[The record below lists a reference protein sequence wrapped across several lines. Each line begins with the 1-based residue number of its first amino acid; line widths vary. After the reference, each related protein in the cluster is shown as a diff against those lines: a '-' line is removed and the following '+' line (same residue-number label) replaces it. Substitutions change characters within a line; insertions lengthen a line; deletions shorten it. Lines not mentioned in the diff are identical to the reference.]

1 MKYVKG
7 SIMSDKIAYE
17 GIENTAK
24 KSQKFR
30 KSDRSR
36 LGSGK
41 IIRSDKGIILWLL
54 YEQGQI
60 SERFK
65 LNDNFEK
72 MVNQFDNSDLIN
84 AIYEVIVVLKI
95 HDKRKIIQAT
105 AYKNEAF
112 Y

>member
-84 AIYEVIVVLKI
+84 TIYEVIVVLKI
-95 HDKRKIIQAT
+95 HDKRKII
-105 AYKNEAF
+105 
-112 Y
+112 